1 MVARQAGFTR
11 AAEELSL
18 TQPAVTRQI
27 AALEGE
33 LRTRLLE
40 RMGRRVQLTATGEA
54 LYRYAVEI
62 LRLAGE
68 AERAVADVAAGVG
81 GRLAVGANSTTA
93 TYILPPLLR
102 RFRERHAGVELS
114 VHTGVSARV
123 VEMVVANEVDIGL
136 VTGFADQPG
145 LVALPLAEYATGVVV
160 YPEHPF
166 AQRGGPVPTA
176 DLQGSPLILM
186 EEGTNL
192 RAYVDRLL
200 SSAGVAEQTTMEL
213 DNVEAIKK
221 MIEARL
227 GISLLPLV
235 SVEAEV
241 AAGRL
246 IALPLADVPTAQRRI
261 AAIHR
266 QDKYLSSALK
276 AFLSLLSTTFRPEAN
291 DRNPGLVGNMD
302 PGNSPPLLSGCRNP
316 DCPR

>member
-1 MVARQAGFTR
+1 MELRHLDTFVTVARQAGFTR

-27 AALEGE
+27 ASLEAE
-33 LRTRLLE
+33 LHTRLLE
-40 RMGRRVQLTATGEA
+40 RLGRRVELTAAGQA
-54 LYRYAVEI
+54 LYGYAVEI
-62 LRLAGE
+62 LRLARE
-68 AERAVADVAAGVG
+68 AERAVGDVTQGVG

-102 RFRERHAGVELS
+102 RFREQHAGVDLS

-123 VEMVVANEVDIGL
+123 VEMVVSNEVDVGV
-136 VTGFADQPG
+136 VTSYEAQSG
-145 LVALPLAEYATGVVV
+145 LVALPLTEYATGVVV

-166 AQRGGPVPTA
+166 ALRGEAVPTA

-192 RAYVDRLL
+192 RATVDRLL
-200 SSAGVAEQTTMEL
+200 SSAGVAEQVTMEL

-246 IALPLADVPTAQRRI
+246 TALPLADVPTAQRRV

-266 QDKYLSSALK
+266 HDKYLSAALR
-276 AFLSLLSTTFRPEAN
+276 AFLSLLQDSFVADRPGKAEP
-291 DRNPGLVGNMD
+291 RH
-302 PGNSPPLLSGCRNP
+302 SGP
-316 DCPR
+316 